1 MVRASKIAVALQ
13 LIIAIP
19 GILIAVMGV
28 MAMSDP
34 RYYDNADTLLLGS
47 MMVLAITAILVVCI
61 LVGMKKKYPYYSD
74 AKARYI
80 MKQRKGK

>member
-1 MVRASKIAVALQ
+1 
-13 LIIAIP
+13 
-19 GILIAVMGV
+19 
-28 MAMSDP
+28 MSDP